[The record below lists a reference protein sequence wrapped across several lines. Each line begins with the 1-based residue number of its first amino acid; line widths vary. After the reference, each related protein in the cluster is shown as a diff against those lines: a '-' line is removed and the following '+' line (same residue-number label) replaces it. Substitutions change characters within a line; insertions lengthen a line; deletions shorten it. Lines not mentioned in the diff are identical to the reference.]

1 MKLSRK
7 KLTWLIMLPVIGG
20 IVAGVWFGVIK
31 PRRLA
36 KQQSLEEKQTKD
48 AMDKDRTYKVVRDD
62 LVIGL
67 QLGGYVNASH
77 KHKLSLQ
84 ANYRTKLLWV
94 IDENGKVKAGDL
106 LASFETDELKEQIE
120 NLEIELDNLKKE
132 LDLAVE
138 SKKIQISTN
147 AADLQAAEENLLQTD
162 DAMRKYRRFERSSKR
177 DSLDLSIT
185 NAESALAT
193 AVKSYATT
201 RDSEVTVNEGENAE
215 DKKRQLLKEA
225 QTKIDEKENSLDSAE
240 DDLRVFRRY
249 DNPSKLTR
257 LFNAYEQAKL
267 NLRRVKISTESKI
280 VQADKS
286 IENYRRRIKRTD
298 DQLNRYKSYMEMM
311 ELRAPVD
318 GVVIYGDPDRRWG
331 NLDIKPGIEI
341 NKGQVLVTIPEM
353 SNLVVDF
360 DLPEQYRSKI
370 KIGDRAVISPDSL
383 PGVKFGGEI
392 SHIDTLP
399 VNLVNWDSSSPKIY
413 KSKIKF
419 DHQSPQMVNGMS
431 VQIHIVTKTIPKTL
445 FVPVEAVFEDNDRF
459 FVYRNGLT
467 GPEEEDVTI
476 GESNDN
482 FVQITSGISEGDVVY
497 LYRPYQKNQE
507 SK

>member
-7 KLTWLIMLPVIGG
+7 KLAWLVILLVICG
-20 IVAGVWFGVIK
+20 AGAGLWFGVIRPK
-31 PRRLA
+31 LA
-36 KQQSLEEKQTKD
+36 AKKAEAARQAQD
-48 AMDKDRTYKVVRDD
+48 AEDMDRTYKVRRDD

-67 QLGGYVNASH
+67 LQGGYVNASQ

-94 IDENGKVKAGDL
+94 IDENTKVKAGDL
-106 LASFETDELKEQIE
+106 LARFETDELKEQIE

-132 LDLAVE
+132 LDLAIE

-147 AADLQAAEENLLQTD
+147 AADLQAAEENLLQAD
-162 DAMRKYRRFERSSKR
+162 DAMRKYRRFERSSTR
-177 DSLDLSIT
+177 ASLDLAIT
-185 NAESALAT
+185 NAEAALET
-193 AVKSYATT
+193 AENNYATT
-201 RDSEVTVNEGENAE
+201 RDSEVEVSQDENAE

-225 QTKIDEKENSLDSAE
+225 QAEIDAKENALTTAE
-240 DDLRVFRRY
+240 DNLRVFRRY
-249 DNPSKLTR
+249 DNPSKMTR
-257 LFNAYEQAKL
+257 LYNAYEQAKL
-267 NLRRVKISTESKI
+267 NLRRVKISTESQI

-286 IENYRRRIKRTD
+286 IENYRRRIRRTTE
-298 DQLNRYKSYMEMM
+298 QLNRYKNYMTMM

-331 NLDIKPGIEI
+331 NLDVKPGIEI
-341 NKGQVLVTIPEM
+341 NKGQILITIPEM

-370 KIGDRAVISPDSL
+370 NVGDRAVISPDSL
-383 PGVKFGGEI
+383 PGEKFTGVI

-399 VNLVNWDSSSPKIY
+399 VNLVNWDASSPKIY
-413 KSKIKF
+413 KSKIKL
-419 DHQSPQMVNGMS
+419 DMQSPKLVNGMS
-431 VQIHIVTKTIPKTL
+431 VQINIVTKTIPDTI

-459 FVYRNGLT
+459 FVYRSSLT
-467 GPEEEDVTI
+467 GPKEIDVTI

-482 FVQITSGISEGDVVY
+482 FVQITSGLEEGDVVY
-497 LYRPYQKNQE
+497 LYRPYQKTQD